1 MESTISAG
9 SIARAPGN
17 VMSKRRV
24 VAAVT
29 LGNALEFYDFLIYSF
44 FAAVIGKAFFPVG
57 SEIGSMLAS
66 LATFGVGFFF
76 RPLGSIV
83 LGAYADR
90 RGRKAAMSLT
100 LGLMA
105 LGTGII
111 AFAPTYAQI
120 GVLAPA
126 LIVVG
131 RILQGFS
138 AGGEVGASTS
148 MLAEAAPVRQRG
160 FFISW
165 QMASQ
170 GLAILVA
177 ALISFSLTE
186 LLDTVSLESW
196 GWRVPFV
203 IGMLIAPVGMYIRR
217 NLKETFARDLDP
229 HAAEGSEGAI
239 ADLARGHLKL
249 SVMSTLIQAGS
260 QITSYIFIIY
270 LPTYAVVQL
279 KMPASLAL
287 SAVVV
292 SGIVAFLASPLLG
305 SLSDRIGRKPLAWA
319 SRILSIAVAIPSFHL
334 MNMQPPHLGADADAG
349 GPGRARRH
357 VRGGQSHPRHRELP
371 GPGARERHGH
381 RPGHRRRHLRR
392 VRAVHRHLADRRD
405 RGFAGAGLSGHL
417 LLPDLDGLIVL
428 PAGNPRRCAGM
439 T

>member
-44 FAAVIGKAFFPVG
+44 FAAAIGKAFFPIG

-126 LIVVG
+126 LIVAG

-148 MLAEAAPVRQRG
+148 MLAEAAPVHQRG

-217 NLKETFARDLDP
+217 NLKETFARELDP
-229 HAAEGSEGAI
+229 HAKEGGESAI
-239 ADLARGHLKL
+239 ADLASGHLKL
-249 SVMSTLIQAGS
+249 SLMSTLIQAGS

-334 MNMQPPHLGADADAG
+334 MNMQAPTWALMLMLAG
-349 GPGRARRH
+349 LAVLAAMCAVGNLTLVTENFPA
-357 VRGGQSHPRHRELP
+357 
-371 GPGARERHGH
+371 
-381 RPGHRRRHLRR
+381 R
-392 VRAVHRHLADRRD
+392 VRASGMGIAQAIGAAIFG
-405 RGFAGAGLSGHL
+405 GFAQFTATW
-417 LLPDLDGLIVL
+417 LIGVTGDSLAPAYLVIFCCLISMVPLFYLRETRGVVL
-428 PAGNPRRCAGM
+428 G
-439 T
+439 